1 MKPKLLIFT
10 DSLGLPREKP
20 EIVEYNQTWVNLLKA
35 NFEILVF
42 SFGGGTVDQMYSQIA
57 YLKMFNPDFVIVQS
71 GIVDCAPRALKQ
83 YELEIIKR
91 SRLLSKIFGNKR
103 VVSFLRK
110 KRKVSYTSKIEF
122 LKYLKQFKNVF
133 GEKLFWIGIMPASDD
148 YEKTLPGIKNK
159 VKEYNEIL
167 KNNLGNNF
175 IDTSDF
181 DDSFL
186 MIDNIHLNIFG
197 NMKLSKKITLI
208 IKQDSLML

>member
-1 MKPKLLIFT
+1 
-10 DSLGLPREKP
+10 
-20 EIVEYNQTWVNLLKA
+20 
-35 NFEILVF
+35 
-42 SFGGGTVDQMYSQIA
+42 
-57 YLKMFNPDFVIVQS
+57 
-71 GIVDCAPRALKQ
+71 
-83 YELEIIKR
+83 
-91 SRLLSKIFGNKR
+91 
-103 VVSFLRK
+103 
-110 KRKVSYTSKIEF
+110 
-122 LKYLKQFKNVF
+122 
-133 GEKLFWIGIMPASDD
+133 MPASDD

>member
-110 KRKVSYTSKIEF
+110 KERF
-122 LKYLKQFKNVF
+122 R
-133 GEKLFWIGIMPASDD
+133 
-148 YEKTLPGIKNK
+148 
-159 VKEYNEIL
+159 IL
-167 KNNLGNNF
+167 
-175 IDTSDF
+175 
-181 DDSFL
+181 
-186 MIDNIHLNIFG
+186 
-197 NMKLSKKITLI
+197 
-208 IKQDSLML
+208 QR